1 MIWMFFLTLS
11 NWYADNDYFIIVSL
25 NIGYSTSLPLSAL
38 CSNRYKKKSPSRI
51 QWQIDSWISR
61 AEMSEP
67 KKKQTMGGRTSN
79 IPNLLYSFFPIL
91 LFLIPYK
98 HIRTF
103 FVYDNNF
110 IIIFIFYI
118 LICECPKKKQTV
130 VTSICISIWMCDY
143 EWNSVSIHIPYA
155 VYVYRCS
162 LKKKGWQIDSIFVL
176 KHINMY
182 MYILIVELY
191 PWFHWRFRIFEF
203 FQMPIKY
210 YLLKSN
216 IKPSVMMYSVVP
228 YWHSN
233 NFQNFIIG
241 SEYITNEM
249 LNPRDLAWHLRLDC
263 YVDSDLSYI
272 I

>member
-1 MIWMFFLTLS
+1 MS
-11 NWYADNDYFIIVSL
+11 
-25 NIGYSTSLPLSAL
+25 
-38 CSNRYKKKSPSRI
+38 KKKTNCRNLDLYI
-51 QWQIDSWISR
+51 NMNVWSWMELSVY
-61 AEMSEP
+61 
-67 KKKQTMGGRTSN
+67 
-79 IPNLLYSFFPIL
+79 LYPVC
-91 LFLIPYK
+91 
-98 HIRTF
+98 R
-103 FVYDNNF
+103 
-110 IIIFIFYI
+110 
-118 LICECPKKKQTV
+118 
-130 VTSICISIWMCDY
+130 ICISLFF
-143 EWNSVSIHIPYA
+143 E
-155 VYVYRCS
+155 
-162 LKKKGWQIDSIFVL
+162 KKKGWQIDSIFGL

-216 IKPSVMMYSVVP
+216 IKPSVMMYSAFP